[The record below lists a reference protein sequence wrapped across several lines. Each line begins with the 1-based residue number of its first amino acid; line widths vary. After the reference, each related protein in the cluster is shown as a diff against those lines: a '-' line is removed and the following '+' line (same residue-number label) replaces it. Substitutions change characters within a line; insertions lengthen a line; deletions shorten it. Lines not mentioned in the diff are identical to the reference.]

1 MLASLLL
8 AAVTGLPLGAWPADA
23 GPAVTVVDEVEFFIQ
38 EPEDEYW
45 ILAVAPLSPPIVRT
59 ETPSARRLSALAR
72 RLGADGVL
80 LLAELNEKS
89 VPNEPRAPLP
99 TTERYSVAVFVS
111 FGQTDGGEGTQP
123 PTAMSKS
130 RLVQRHQHIRGL
142 HTLLIRQ
149 PY

>member
-8 AAVTGLPLGAWPADA
+8 AAVTGLPLGAWPADS
-23 GPAVTVVDEVEFFIQ
+23 GPAVTVVDEVEFFVQ

-45 ILAVAPLSPPIVRT
+45 IIAVAPLSPPIART
-59 ETPSARRLSALAR
+59 ETAGARRLSTLAR

-80 LLAELNEKS
+80 LLAEVNEKS
-89 VPNEPRAPLP
+89 VPNDPQAPLP

-111 FGQTDGGEGTQP
+111 FGQGERGEGTQP
-123 PTAMSKS
+123 PTATSKS
-130 RLVQRHQHIRGL
+130 HLLQRHRRPPRLQK
-142 HTLLIRQ
+142 LLVRQ